1 MKGGPETEKHRHC
14 QLTGRHWTRYGN
26 IREHRVNANS
36 QGREGGR
43 EGGGGFDSYLA
54 GTWRW
59 NAAGPRAA
67 PGDTADIFRLKLG
80 FC

>member
-1 MKGGPETEKHRHC
+1 MDLHRESLLPADTWRDTRGHVLSESTMDANTKGVGRGP
-14 QLTGRHWTRYGN
+14 GR
-26 IREHRVNANS
+26 S
-36 QGREGGR
+36 
-43 EGGGGFDSYLA
+43 DSYLA

-59 NAAGPRAA
+59 NAAGPLVA